1 MMFAEHNMG
10 EVNTVNDTLH
20 ANKNPFERAF
30 NLSSG

>member
-1 MMFAEHNMG
+1 MMFAEHNIG

>member
-1 MMFAEHNMG
+1 MFTEYNIG

-20 ANKNPFERAF
+20 ANKRPFERAF